1 MAEMI
6 EFLRPDGKTCPGYLV
21 GAPDAPGV
29 VVVQEWWGL
38 NAQIRTVADRL
49 AEAGFRALVP
59 DLYRGKVAHE
69 PDEANHLMT
78 HLDWGDAA
86 TQDVRGA
93 LQHLAANGKKAAVL
107 GFCMGGALAI
117 LAGVHV
123 PESAATVCYYGI
135 PPADAADPAA
145 MRVPFLGHFGSEDY
159 WTTPAVVDGLE
170 AALQRGGVKHEICRY
185 PGLHHAFFN
194 EANPR
199 HDPAAAA
206 LSFTRSVDFLRA
218 QLG

>member
-6 EFLRPDGKTCPGYLV
+6 EFLRPDGKTCPGYLA

-29 VVVQEWWGL
+29 VVVQEWWGM
-38 NAQIRTVADRL
+38 NAQIKTVADRL

-59 DLYRGKVAHE
+59 DLYRGKVTHE
-69 PDEANHLMT
+69 PDEANHLMS

-93 LQHLAANGKKAAVL
+93 LQFLAAGGKKAAVL

-123 PESAATVCYYGI
+123 PEISATVCYYGI
-135 PPADAADPAA
+135 PPKEAANPAA

-159 WTTPAVVDGLE
+159 WTTPALVDTLE
-170 AALQRGGVKHEICRY
+170 GDLKTSGVAYEICRY
-185 PGLHHAFFN
+185 PGLPHAFFN
-194 EANPR
+194 ESNPG
-199 HDPAAAA
+199 HDPAASAR
-206 LSFTRSVDFLRA
+206 SFDASVAFLRTH
-218 QLG
+218 LG